1 MKNPR
6 CVRAAQFVV
15 ASWVLTGFASSQEH
29 AAAPELGQGLSSAQ
43 EEMIRL
49 FHEVEQTLGAIDVE
63 LADAGAGRIPVPE
76 GRDSGMDRLLHSTGE
91 KSDQAVVGID
101 RILELAQEMNQG
113 GSCMRSAMCNK
124 PNQSGKSP
132 LDKERQ
138 NGPTESEKTPEGPQ
152 DKPKPEGMKPEPQP
166 QGEKPD
172 DRGKN
177 PPAGQN
183 VHALPRSDESGPPV
197 APGSDAERWGMLP
210 ERVQQV
216 FNNQITDDM
225 PLQYR
230 DWIDAYYKRLNGG
243 R

>member
-1 MKNPR
+1 MKNSR
-6 CVRAAQFVV
+6 CVRAASFVV
-15 ASWVLTGFASSQEH
+15 ASWVLSGLASSQEH
-29 AAAPELGQGLSSAQ
+29 TATPELPGLSSAQ
-43 EEMIRL
+43 EEMIKL
-49 FHEVEQTLGAIDVE
+49 FHEVERTLGAIDVE
-63 LADAGAGRIPVPE
+63 LGDAGAGRIPVPE
-76 GRDSGMDRLLHSTGE
+76 GRDSGMDRLLRSTGT
-91 KSDQAVVGID
+91 KSDEAVVGID

-124 PNQSGKSP
+124 PNQSGQST

-138 NGPTESEKTPEGPQ
+138 DGPTESEKTPEVPQ
-152 DKPKPEGMKPEPQP
+152 GEKPKPQGTKPEPKP

-172 DRGKN
+172 DKGKN

-183 VHALPRSDESGPPV
+183 VPALPRSDESGPPV